1 MKKTRALPLTLTLLL
16 TIGLSSCAFFKPIP
30 DDQTYQYITG
40 KNVENAS
47 PSQFEKA
54 LTRSRSM
61 AGGNYIVKAFPFT
74 DSYLEALVRQ
84 QSRQR
89 GLTSIEENKVLKKL
103 KSEYTKDKTCFQFRY
118 EVLRYD
124 QSSRLENWK
133 LSLLDSK
140 DEEFPLTWQESDLE
154 RAPVMTRVLRSG
166 DKLEQWLG
174 DGVACTFAKVKLN
187 SGFGLKVQPNYVQFP
202 FDSVAKIYWEFPEIK
217 VINGKEVKVEK
228 QKKSYKSY
236 RGW

>member
-1 MKKTRALPLTLTLLL
+1 MKKAQVLTPILIASLIQFLT
-16 TIGLSSCAFFKPIP
+16 GCAYFTPAP
-30 DDQTYQYITG
+30 DDQTFQYITG
-40 KNVENAS
+40 KNVDNAT
-47 PSQFEKA
+47 PNQFEKA

-61 AGGNYIVKAFPFT
+61 AGGNYIVKAFPYT
-74 DSYLEALVRQ
+74 DSYLKAIVRH

-89 GLTSIEENKVLKKL
+89 GLTAMEENKVLKKL
-103 KSEYTKDKTCFQFRY
+103 EAEYTKDKTCFQFRY

-140 DEEFPLTWQESDLE
+140 DEEYPLTWQEADLE
-154 RAPVMTRVLRSG
+154 RAPIMTRVLRSG

-174 DGVACTFAKVKLN
+174 DGVACTYAKVKLN

-217 VINGKEVKVEK
+217 IIDGKEVKVEK
-228 QKKSYKSY
+228 KKKSYKAY